1 MSDIQKVLV
10 PDVGGEEVE
19 VIEICVAVGDTL
31 EADEGIVT
39 VETDKAS
46 MDIPAPFAGEL
57 ASLSV
62 AVGDKIKEGDAIGEI
77 KAAGASTP
85 AAEEAP
91 IAPVAEAPAPAVEA
105 APVAAPAAS
114 GASEI
119 VEVAV
124 PDIGEDGEVDVIDV
138 LVAVGD
144 VIEQEDG
151 LITLETDKATMD
163 VPSTHAGTVTE
174 VYISNGDKVKQG
186 TLVIKLETAGGSAPA
201 VESAPSEAA
210 PSAAAPTESPSS
222 APAASE
228 VIDVAVPDIGEDGEV
243 DVIDVLVSIGDV
255 IDQEDGLITLE
266 TDKATMDVPSTHAGT
281 VKEVFIATGDK
292 VKQGTVVIKLETK
305 GSSSAP
311 AAPAPAPAAPVAEK
325 PAPAPAAPKAA
336 PVPPSDFKA
345 SGPIYTSPAIRRLGT
360 EFGVDLSLVKGTGR
374 KGRILKEDVQAYV
387 KAALAAPKAAAGGNA
402 IVGDNVLQIQ
412 PVKPVDHSKF
422 GEIEEKPLGRIQKI
436 SGPFLHRNWA
446 TIPHVTQFDE
456 ADITECEAFRKE
468 QNAYHA
474 KKQTGLKITPLVFV
488 MKAAARAL
496 EKFPNMNSS
505 LSEDGASLILKKY
518 INIGIA
524 VATPGGLVVPVIK
537 DVNKKGIEE
546 LSEELI
552 VISKKARDGKLKA
565 ADMQGGT
572 FTISSLGGIGGT
584 AFTPIVN
591 APEVGILGV
600 SKSDMKPKWNGK
612 EFEPRLMVP
621 LSLSYDHRVIDGA
634 EGAAFSTELANNLTD
649 LRRLVL

>member
-1 MSDIQKVLV
+1 MSDIQKILV

-19 VIEICVAVGDTL
+19 IIEICVAVGDAL

-57 ASLSV
+57 ASLAV
-62 AVGDKIKEGDAIGEI
+62 AIGDKIKEGDVIGEI
-77 KAAGASTP
+77 KAAGADAP
-85 AAEEAP
+85 AAEEPAAP
-91 IAPVAEAPAPAVEA
+91 IAEAPAPEAAPAPAPAEAPAPAT
-105 APVAAPAAS
+105 S
-114 GASEI
+114 GASEVI
-119 VEVAV
+119 EVAV

-144 VIEQEDG
+144 VIEE
-151 LITLETDKATMD
+151 
-163 VPSTHAGTVTE
+163 
-174 VYISNGDKVKQG
+174 
-186 TLVIKLETAGGSAPA
+186 
-201 VESAPSEAA
+201 
-210 PSAAAPTESPSS
+210 
-222 APAASE
+222 
-228 VIDVAVPDIGEDGEV
+228 
-243 DVIDVLVSIGDV
+243 
-255 IDQEDGLITLE
+255 EDGLITLE

-281 VKEVFIATGDK
+281 VKEVFIKNGDKVKQGTLVITLETAGSTSEAPAAESAPVTAAAPAAAPTASETLEVAVPDIGEDGEVDVIDVLVAVGDEIEEEDGLITLETDKATMDVPSTHAGTVKEVFIKTGDK
-292 VKQGTVVIKLETK
+292 VKQGSVVIKLETK
-305 GSSSAP
+305 GGAAAP
-311 AAPAPAPAAPVAEK
+311 APVAAPAPAPAAPVAPAPQAK
-325 PAPAPAAPKAA
+325 PAPVAAA
-336 PVPPSDFKA
+336 PSDFKS
-345 SGPIYTSPAIRRLGT
+345 SGSVYTSPAIRRLGR

-387 KAALAAPKAAAGGNA
+387 KAALAAPKAATGGSA
-402 IVGDNVLQIQ
+402 IVGDNVLQIV

-422 GEIEEKPLGRIQKI
+422 GEIEEVALGRIQKI

-456 ADITECEAFRKE
+456 ADITDIEDFRKE

-474 KKQTGLKITPLVFV
+474 KKKTGLKITPLVFV
-488 MKAAARAL
+488 MKAVARAL
-496 EKFPNMNSS
+496 EKFPNMNST
-505 LSEDGASLILKKY
+505 LSDDGASLILKKFV
-518 INIGIA
+518 NIGIA

-546 LSEELI
+546 LSKELI
-552 VISKKARDGKLKA
+552 VISGKARDGKLKA

-612 EFEPRLMVP
+612 EFVPRLMVP

-634 EGAAFSTELANNLTD
+634 EGAAFSTEIANNLTD